1 MPSNTLATNITKQY
15 ITFKSKSKTLKK
27 QTFFS
32 LAKGSCLPKTGI
44 SEDVAKNFDTY
55 LYAK

>member
-1 MPSNTLATNITKQY
+1 MPKNIISTKQY
-15 ITFKSKSKTLKK
+15 ITLKSKSKVLKK

-44 SEDVAKNFDTY
+44 SEDVARNFDTY
-55 LYAK
+55 LYVR